1 MSEPSAPPARG
12 KLNLLINVAILATL
26 AFVLFEGSLGRAV
39 KGAYDDW
46 QMGRTITE
54 LWPGLTQGSSRLANS
69 TIQPSRTVVE
79 FVDYE
84 CPYCRRGASRV
95 LDVVALEE
103 ADIVIRHLPLDRIHP
118 GARSA
123 AAAAICS
130 ERHGVFAE
138 AHRRLLMDDDWL
150 EDRDWVAWA
159 STLGIRDT
167 ATFAACLQDVETAR
181 RIEDDMRLAA
191 RLGVTGT
198 PAYVTVE
205 GVFPA
210 DFEEA
215 LRSLPR
221 PPVAT
226 AAERATGNSWRV
238 SPRPHIEIG
247 SVYDSD
253 FVFHEVVGASF
264 LDDGRIVVGNSGTS
278 ELLFFAADGEFQEAV
293 GRRGD
298 GPGEFLRIG
307 AIGVG
312 SNDTLFVFD
321 RWNGRISVFDS
332 YGTLARTA
340 PVDAESEIPQTMG
353 QTAGPSV
360 FLSPVGWTTD
370 GVFVASRTVSQRVAL
385 ESTGMSLPEESPTTE
400 SIHQRRPEAEL
411 LFFDDRGT
419 GLGAVSGL
427 MGPERVSFVQRQS
440 NSSSLTV
447 GSTRVDVPF
456 LRTLEAAVGWGVVAF
471 GNTDSY
477 EIRLA
482 YPDGQNIATIRRS
495 LGAVEVTDADRDR
508 WIEGELGKIDDVGV
522 RRSRRSLLETVV
534 LPATLPA
541 FGALAVQEGGR
552 VWVEEFRMPADA
564 LGPSTWR
571 VYDLDGRD
579 LGEAVLPA
587 GFRPHSITGDEII
600 GVWTDDLGIEY
611 LRVYALDAPVG
622 GR

>member
-12 KLNLLINVAILATL
+12 RLTLLVNVAILATL

-39 KGAYDDW
+39 KGVYDDW

-54 LWPGLTQGSSRLANS
+54 VWPGLTQGSSRLANS
-69 TIQPSRTVVE
+69 TVQPSRTVVE

-191 RLGVTGT
+191 RLGITGT

-210 DFEEA
+210 GFEEA
-215 LRSLPR
+215 LRSLPE
-221 PPVAT
+221 PPVA
-226 AAERATGNSWRV
+226 AVAESAKGNFWKV

-247 SVYDSD
+247 SVSDSD
-253 FVFHEVVGASF
+253 FAFHEVVGASF
-264 LDDGRIVVGNSGTS
+264 LGDGRIVVGNSGTS
-278 ELLFFAADGEFQEAV
+278 ELLLFAADGEFQEAV

-307 AIGVG
+307 AVGVG
-312 SNDTLFVFD
+312 DNDTLFVFD

-332 YGTLARTA
+332 HGRLAKTA
-340 PVDAESEIPQTMG
+340 TVDAESAIPQAIG
-353 QTAGPSV
+353 QTAGLGV

-370 GVFVASRTVSQRVAL
+370 GVFVASRTVAQEAAS
-385 ESTGMSLPEESPTTE
+385 ESTGMSLPEELPTTE
-400 SIHQRRPEAEL
+400 SIYQRRPEAEL
-411 LFFDDRGT
+411 LFFDNGGT
-419 GLGAVSGL
+419 GLGAVRGL
-427 MGPERVSFVQRQS
+427 MGPERVSFVKRQLS
-440 NSSSLTV
+440 SSSLTV

-477 EIRLA
+477 EIRLV
-482 YPDGQNIATIRRS
+482 YPDGQDAATIRRS
-495 LGAVEVTDADRDR
+495 MEPVEVTDADRDR
-508 WIEGELGKIDDVGV
+508 WIESELGKIEDLGV

-534 LPATLPA
+534 FPTTLPA

-571 VYDLDGRD
+571 IYDLDGRD

-600 GVWTDDLGIEY
+600 GVWKDDLGVEY
-611 LRVYALDAPVG
+611 LQVYALDAPIG
-622 GR
+622 

>member
-1 MSEPSAPPARG
+1 MAEPSAPPARG
-12 KLNLLINVAILATL
+12 KLNLLVNVAILATL
-26 AFVLFEGSLGRAV
+26 AFVLFEGSLGRSV
-39 KGAYDDW
+39 KGVYDDW
-46 QMGRTITE
+46 QMGRTIRE
-54 LWPGLTQGSSRLANS
+54 VWPGLIQGSSRLANS
-69 TIQPSRTVVE
+69 TVQPRRTVVE
-79 FVDYE
+79 FIDYE

-159 STLGIRDT
+159 SSLGIRDT
-167 ATFAACLQDVETAR
+167 EAFGGCLQDVEIAR

-215 LRSLPR
+215 LRSLPE
-221 PPVAT
+221 PPVDA
-226 AAERATGNSWRV
+226 AAESATGNSWKV
-238 SPRPHIEIG
+238 SPRPRVEIG
-247 SVYDSD
+247 SVSD
-253 FVFHEVVGASF
+253 IDFAFHEVVGAGF
-264 LDDGRIVVGNSGTS
+264 LGDGRIVVGNSGTS
-278 ELLFFAADGEFQEAV
+278 ELLLFAADGEFQEAV
-293 GRRGD
+293 GGRGD

-312 SNDTLFVFD
+312 NNDTLFVFD
-321 RWNGRISVFDS
+321 RWHGRISVFDS
-332 YGTLARTA
+332 YGRLARTA
-340 PVDAESEIPQTMG
+340 AVDAESAIQQAIG
-353 QTAGPSV
+353 QTASPRV
-360 FLSPVGWTTD
+360 FLSPVGWTSD
-370 GVFVASRTVSQRVAL
+370 GVFVASRTVAQGAAL
-385 ESTGMSLPEESPTTE
+385 ESTGMSLPEELPTTE
-400 SIHQRRPEAEL
+400 SIHHRRPEAEL
-411 LFFDDRGT
+411 LFFDNGGT
-419 GLGAVSGL
+419 GLGAVRGL
-427 MGPERVSFVQRQS
+427 MGPERVSFVQGELS
-440 NSSSLTV
+440 SSSLTV

-477 EIRLA
+477 EIRLV
-482 YPDGQNIATIRRS
+482 YPDGQDIATIRRS
-495 LGAVEVTDADRDR
+495 MEVVEVTDADRER
-508 WIEGELGKIDDVGV
+508 WIESELGKIEDLGV
-522 RRSRRSLLETVV
+522 RRGRRSLLETVV
-534 LPATLPA
+534 FPTTLPA
-541 FGALAVQEGGR
+541 FRALAVQEGGR

-564 LGPSTWR
+564 LGPSTWHI
-571 VYDLDGRD
+571 YDLDGRD

-587 GFRPHSITGDEII
+587 GFRPHSITRDEII
-600 GVWTDDLGIEY
+600 GVWRDDLGVEY
-611 LRVYALDAPVG
+611 LHVYALDAPIG
-622 GR
+622 